1 MEIREAAEFF
11 EDDPNISKILNILDK
26 CGLGYIKLTQSV
38 SCLSSG
44 ELLRLYFG
52 RSFAAA
58 TEKSKEKSIFIF
70 DEPSRGLHFADV
82 EKLLEIFKTLNVAG
96 HTVILAEHRSQ
107 IIASADY
114 IIDLGPG
121 RGEEGG
127 NVVFQGKVKDILK
140 CAESVTGKIVS
151 GLIG

>member
-1 MEIREAAEFF
+1 MTKIRIFRF
-11 EDDPNISKILNILDK
+11 R
-26 CGLGYIKLTQSV
+26 TV
-38 SCLSSG
+38 F
-44 ELLRLYFG
+44 LRFLWC
-52 RSFAAA
+52 
-58 TEKSKEKSIFIF
+58 
-70 DEPSRGLHFADV
+70 LHFADV